1 MKGLRVLDANILLRF
16 LTNDLP
22 DQAERCAQLLKRAE
36 ANREQVLLPDL
47 VLADVV
53 WTLEKFYR
61 QPKARIRDFMTAIVN
76 LRGLRLSSKKIAR
89 EALRLYA
96 EENLDWTDAFVA
108 AQMLSRRQTEIYSFD
123 KDFDRVPGVLRLEP

>member
-1 MKGLRVLDANILLRF
+1 MKGARVLDANILLLF

-22 DQAERCAQLLKRAE
+22 EQAERCAQLLKRAE

-47 VLADVV
+47 VPADVV

-61 QPKARIRDFMTAIVN
+61 SKARIRELLTAIVN
-76 LRGLRLSSKKIAR
+76 LRGLRLSSKKVAR

-108 AQMLSRRQTEIYSFD
+108 AQMLSHSRTEICYID
-123 KDFDRVPGVLRLEP
+123 ALARLV